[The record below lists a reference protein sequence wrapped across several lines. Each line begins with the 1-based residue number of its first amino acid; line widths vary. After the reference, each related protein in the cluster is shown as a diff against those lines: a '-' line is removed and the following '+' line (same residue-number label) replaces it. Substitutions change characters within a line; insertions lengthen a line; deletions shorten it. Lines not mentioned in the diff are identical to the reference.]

1 MPDTIIPRTLPAAPL
16 GARSS
21 GFCRPPRAL
30 LALGF
35 LTLGLAGA
43 VSSCIPVVLGGAAAG
58 GYAAGQERGVNGT
71 ARDAAIKLKINDQ
84 WAQHNMDILSKIDL
98 NVFEGRV
105 LLTGAVPNPD
115 IRLQAVQL
123 AWQVDGVKEV
133 IDEIQIAQQSTFTDT
148 ARDNWIQT
156 RLRSELVFDG
166 QVRSLNYSLE
176 TVNGVV
182 YVLGV
187 ARTQAEADIV
197 LNYARNTPSVRRV
210 VNYIRIREGE
220 PGGPRASDPQTVK
233 APGGTAPA
241 QNPGAQNPEAQTQ
254 DMPPPS
260 AGYATP
266 AGPSGRP
273 RDAVSQDT
281 QPTPPRSSSIETAPI
296 EAVPQK

>member
-1 MPDTIIPRTLPAAPL
+1 L
-16 GARSS
+16 S
-21 GFCRPPRAL
+21 F
-30 LALGF
+30 LALG
-35 LTLGLAGA
+35 LAA
-43 VSSCIPVVLGGAAAG
+43 VSGCIPVVLGGAAAG

-105 LLTGAVPNPD
+105 LLTGAVPNPE

-133 IDEIQIAQQSTFTDT
+133 IDEIQIAQESTFTDT

-176 TVNGVV
+176 TVNSVV

-220 PGGPRASDPQTVK
+220 PGGPRASDSQTV
-233 APGGTAPA
+233 TTPA
-241 QNPGAQNPEAQTQ
+241 QSPGAQSPGAQSPGAQNQGTQTP
-254 DMPPPS
+254 DVPRPS

-273 RDAVSQDT
+273 GDAISQDA
-281 QPTPPRSSSIETAPI
+281 QPTAPRSSSIETAPI